1 MSATNDGSP
10 SWQQNLRAIW
20 FAELVAIIGFAIVI
34 PILPLYVRELGVQ
47 GDRQVRIWSGVI
59 FSAQAVTMAIFGPIW
74 GALSD
79 RYGRKVMV
87 ERAMFGGS
95 VIMALMGLAQ
105 TPQQLALLRAVQG
118 ALTGTTTAATALVAT
133 SAPSERAGYALG
145 TLQMAIYVGASAG
158 PLVGGVVAD
167 TWGYRTAFFLTSALL
182 IIAAL
187 GVLIFVK
194 EPSQTDSDQNSA
206 TTGPKMEEPIGR
218 RVLNHFNPVLASA
231 PLLTVL
237 GIRLVMRLAARLSRP
252 TLPLFV
258 EALVP
263 PGTRVAT
270 MTGLI
275 SGANAL
281 GGAVGGRQLGQM
293 GDRVGYR
300 SILAICALGSVICYI
315 PQSMVGHPVWLIPLQ
330 AGAGLAMGGILAS
343 ISASLA
349 ALAPQ
354 GREGIVYGVDASVVS
369 IANAV
374 GPMTGSSLAALLG
387 LRVPFLAAAA
397 VFVAGGI
404 IALRLLP
411 KPQATTPTP

>member
-1 MSATNDGSP
+1 MFAASDGSS

-20 FAELVAIIGFAIVI
+20 FAELVAIVGFAIVI

-95 VIMALMGLAQ
+95 LIMGLMGLAQ

-133 SAPSERAGYALG
+133 SAPSDQAGYALG

-167 TWGYRTAFFLTSALL
+167 TLGYQAAFFVTSALL
-182 IIAAL
+182 VIAAL

-194 EPSQTDSDQNSA
+194 EPSRTNGDQGNAAAGKDNEGS
-206 TTGPKMEEPIGR
+206 TGR
-218 RVLNHFNPVLASA
+218 RIFEHLSPVLASA

-258 EALVP
+258 EILAS

-300 SILAICALGSVICYI
+300 SILAICALASVICYV
-315 PQSMVGHPVWLIPLQ
+315 PQSMVERPVWLIPLQ

-369 IANAV
+369 IANAI
-374 GPMTGSSLAALLG
+374 GPMTGSSLAAWLG
-387 LRVPFLAAAA
+387 LRAPFLAAAI

-404 IALRLLP
+404 AALRLLP
-411 KPQATTPTP
+411 KPQAATSRP

>member
-1 MSATNDGSP
+1 MSTTSDTPP

-20 FAELVAIIGFAIVI
+20 FAELVAIVGFAIVI

-47 GDRQVRIWSGVI
+47 GERQVRIWSGVI

-95 VIMALMGLAQ
+95 LIMTFMGLAQ
-105 TPQQLALLRAVQG
+105 SPQQLALLRAVQG
-118 ALTGTTTAATALVAT
+118 ALTGTVTAATALVAT
-133 SAPSERAGYALG
+133 SAPSDRAGYALG

-167 TWGYRTAFFLTSALL
+167 TLGYRAAFFVTGGLL
-182 IIAAL
+182 LIAAL
-187 GVLIFVK
+187 GVLVFVK
-194 EPSQTDSDQNSA
+194 EPDQTDPAPDDP
-206 TTGPKMEEPIGR
+206 TTSPDEEVTLGR
-218 RVLNHFNPVLASA
+218 RVLNHLAPVLTSA

-237 GIRLVMRLAARLSRP
+237 GVRLVMRFASCLPRP

-258 EALVP
+258 ETIAP
-263 PGTRVAT
+263 PDTRVAT
-270 MTGLI
+270 LTGLI
-275 SGANAL
+275 TGANAL
-281 GGAVGGRQLGQM
+281 GGAIGGRQLGQL

-300 SILAICALGSVICYI
+300 LILAICALGSVICYA
-315 PQSMVGHPVWLIPLQ
+315 PQSMVERSMWLIPLQ

-349 ALAPQ
+349 ALAPK

-369 IANAV
+369 VANAI
-374 GPMTGSSLAALLG
+374 GPMMGSSLAAWLG
-387 LRVPFLAAAA
+387 LRAPFLAAAV
-397 VFVAGGI
+397 VFVLGGI
-404 IALRLLP
+404 AALRLLP
-411 KPQATTPTP
+411 RLRGSIS